1 MVVNLGISTQ
11 IKGLH
16 RMNPRLLA
24 IAALAASSLVLSAC
38 GKSNSPEAANPA
50 QPAAAAP
57 QAPASQGAEAPAA
70 SAHAPTA
77 VGGAEVKADKLVIQ
91 GLASQIPAGWT
102 PTPLSSTMRV
112 AQFGLPAAAGAEPG
126 EVAVYFFPVGQ
137 GGTQEANIERWA
149 SQFTAVDGKPAPPI
163 TSKSKSKSG
172 DMEVTLVEL
181 HGSYARGVGMGP
193 GGDAKPDQTLMVA
206 MTEAPAGRITMQMYG
221 PNKTVAAQRDNFIK
235 LAKGFR
241 PA

>member
-1 MVVNLGISTQ
+1 
-11 IKGLH
+11 
-16 RMNPRLLA
+16 MNPRLLA
-24 IAALAASSLVLSAC
+24 IAALAASSLVLAAC
-38 GKSNSPEAANPA
+38 GKSNPPEAASQA
-50 QPAAAAP
+50 QPAAP
-57 QAPASQGAEAPAA
+57 QAAASQAGEAPATA
-70 SAHAPTA
+70 AAQAPSA
-77 VGGAEVKADKLVIQ
+77 VGGAEVKSDKLVIQ

-137 GGTQEANIERWA
+137 GGTQEANIERWV
-149 SQFTAVDGKPAPPI
+149 SQFTGADGKPVKP
-163 TSKSKSKSG
+163 TTSKSKSG
-172 DMEVTLVEL
+172 DMEVTVVEL
-181 HGSYARGVGMGP
+181 QGTYARGVGMGP
-193 GGDAKPDQTLMVA
+193 SGDAKADQTLMVA
-206 MTEAPAGRITMQMYG
+206 MTEAPVGRITMQMYG